1 MSLGVVNGQP
11 YPTCDEICNQTY
23 TSTYEPAYEFNIKSD
38 LPHIMALQNAR
49 EAFTTNATCV
59 NSITK
64 PHLHASTLH
73 SRLIGECL
81 FPTKS
86 TRREARIVTVH
97 L

>member
-1 MSLGVVNGQP
+1 MVNGQP
-11 YPTCDEICNQTY
+11 SPTCDEICNQTY
-23 TSTYEPAYEFNIKSD
+23 KRTYESAFAFIIKSD
-38 LPHIMALQNAR
+38 LLQILALQNAR
-49 EAFTTNATCV
+49 EAFTTNQTCV